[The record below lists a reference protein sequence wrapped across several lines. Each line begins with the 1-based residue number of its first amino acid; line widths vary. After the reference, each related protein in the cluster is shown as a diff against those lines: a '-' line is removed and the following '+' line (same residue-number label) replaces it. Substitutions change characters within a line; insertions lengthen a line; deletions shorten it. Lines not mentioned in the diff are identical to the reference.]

1 MNTPLPG
8 LVVDIEGRVDKLEKA
23 MAKANAIQR
32 RGTNS
37 LEARARQSAR
47 DMEQTYSKSA
57 ESIGSKLEKMFTPL
71 ARGGAIVAAV
81 GGAAL
86 ALKEIAGSVAEVDRE
101 ARKAGVTSKV
111 WSQWTYVATATGM
124 SIDGVTDALKELN
137 IRGDEFAKTGKG
149 SAQEAFTRLGYSA
162 TDVAERLR
170 DPNRFLDEI
179 IGKLQ
184 KLDSAA
190 QTRIL
195 DEVFGGQGAEDL
207 AKVLGLSVAEI
218 QKLRSEAATFTDEQ
232 IEAAKKVDA
241 EWSTV
246 WRNFT
251 VYAKSAAIEGVN
263 VASKVIGAIRDLS
276 DPGGD
281 VRDAAIAR
289 YNSPEE
295 RLKRLERQRQSILDQ
310 IAAAKANPFNVM
322 QEAEIRQLETALRAV
337 DEQIL
342 EVTGGSD
349 EFKRSLKELSAASNS
364 LSGSFNGNVA
374 SAANFKS
381 ALTELKNLVPD
392 LKAELDSLATST
404 GIDTAY
410 QNAVKNART
419 MGEVMQATDLANRA
433 KSIATFGKH
442 DNMLDLIAAV
452 ESGGDYNATL
462 DHGRWTGGA
471 QNLTGMTLNQVRALQ
486 RKMLADPANR
496 ALYGDGKGS
505 SALGRYQ
512 ITGATLEG
520 LMKELGLSGDRL
532 YDQDTQDELA
542 RALLRRRGSDPASL
556 RQEWTGLKRV
566 DDGTIR
572 HAYAGTP
579 TAAQPLTPTDSE
591 RQRTELLK
599 QQDEARRSLNRTVQE
614 GLDFA
619 RFEQSISGMSASQ
632 QRVELQLYQA
642 QAEAKRNGITLTTAE
657 IEKLRE
663 KIEVTEGIKGR
674 TEDAAASAEGLRNA
688 QEYFAES
695 FTSSLSGLLTG
706 TTTLQGALQGLLN
719 SLVDATLQAAL
730 LGKGPLAGL
739 LGGMGGGIFGS
750 LFGWGGGQAGLAASG
765 SVIGLFDKGGYTG
778 DGGKLEPAGV
788 VHRGEYVMSKKATS
802 RIGVGNLEAMHRG
815 ALRGF
820 AEGGYVG
827 NAPALRKPD
836 LKPANSNAA
845 PSQTISIS
853 APVTV
858 NTNGG
863 GTPEQNADLAKQ
875 VSRQVEATMRGVV
888 VDELSRQMRPGNLL
902 SAGRGR

>member
-47 DMEQTYSKSA
+47 NMEQTYAKSA
-57 ESIGSKLEKMFTPL
+57 ESVGSKLEKMFAPL

-81 GGAAL
+81 GGAAI

-149 SAQEAFTRLGYSA
+149 SAQEAFARLGYSA

-170 DPNRFLDEI
+170 DPNRFLDEM

-184 KLDSAA
+184 KFDAAA

-195 DEVFGGQGAEDL
+195 DEVFGGTGAEQM

-218 QKLRSEAATFTDEQ
+218 QKMRSEAATFSDEQ
-232 IEAAKKVDA
+232 VEAAKKIDA
-241 EWSTV
+241 EFATM
-246 WRNFT
+246 WRNFSI
-251 VYAKSAAIEGVN
+251 YAKSAAIDGVN
-263 VASKVIGAIRDLS
+263 IASKIIGALR

-295 RLKRLERQRQSILDQ
+295 QLKRLQNKRQGILADIERE
-310 IAAAKANPFNVM
+310 KANTGNVL
-322 QEAEIRQLETALRAV
+322 QQAELRNLEAALKAV
-337 DEQIL
+337 DDQIL

-349 EFKRSLKELSAASNS
+349 DFKAALKELSAASNS
-364 LSGSFNGNVA
+364 LSGSFNSNVA

-392 LKAELDSLATST
+392 LKAELDSLATSN
-404 GIDTAY
+404 GIDAAY
-410 QNAVKNART
+410 QNAIRNART
-419 MGEVMQATDLANRA
+419 MSEVMGATDLAKRA
-433 KSIATFGKH
+433 KSIAAFGKH
-442 DNMLDLIAAV
+442 DNILDLIAAV

-462 DHGRWTGGA
+462 DHGRWTNGA

-486 RKMLADPANR
+486 RRMLANPENR
-496 ALYGDGKGS
+496 ATYGDGKGS

-532 YDQDTQDELA
+532 FDEDTQDELA
-542 RALLRRRGSDPASL
+542 RALLRRRGSDPTEL
-556 RQEWTGLKRV
+556 RKEWTGLKRV

-572 HAYAGTP
+572 AAYSDTP
-579 TAAQPLTPTDSE
+579 TAAQPLAPTDSE
-591 RQRTELLK
+591 RERTELLK
-599 QQDEARRSLNRTVQE
+599 QQDAARKSLNQSVEE
-614 GLDFA
+614 GLALA

-642 QAEAKRNGITLTTAE
+642 QAEARRNGITLSDAE
-657 IEKLRE
+657 IAKMRE
-663 KIEVTEGIKGR
+663 KIAVTEGIKGK
-674 TEDAAASAEGLRNA
+674 TQEAADSAEGLRNA
-688 QEYFAES
+688 QQYFAES

-706 TTTLQGALQGLLN
+706 TQTLQGALRGLLN

-730 LGKGPLAGL
+730 LGKGPLSGL
-739 LGGMGGGIFGS
+739 FGGMGGGIFGA
-750 LFGWGGGQAGLAASG
+750 LFGGGGAFPAAPVGLY
-765 SVIGLFDKGGYTG
+765 DRGGYTG

-788 VHRGEYVMSKKATS
+788 VHRGEYVMSKTATA

-815 ALRGF
+815 ALRGSF
-820 AEGGYVG
+820 DTGGYAG
-827 NAPALRKPD
+827 NAPAIRRPG
-836 LKPANSNAA
+836 LKPANNNAQVA
-845 PSQTISIS
+845 PAQNITIS

-858 NTNGG
+858 NASG

-875 VSRQVEATMRGVV
+875 VSREMEATMRGVI

>member
-23 MAKANAIQR
+23 IAKANAIQR

-47 DMEQTYSKSA
+47 NMEQTYAKSA
-57 ESIGSKLEKMFTPL
+57 ESIGSKLETMFAPL

-184 KLDSAA
+184 MLDSAA

-195 DEVFGGQGAEDL
+195 DEVFGGTGAEQM
-207 AKVLGLSVAEI
+207 AKVLGLSVTEI
-218 QKLRSEAATFTDEQ
+218 QKMRSEAATFTDEQ
-232 IEAAKKVDA
+232 IEAAKKIDA
-241 EWSTV
+241 EFATM
-246 WRNFT
+246 WRNFS
-251 VYAKSAAIEGVN
+251 VYAKSAAIDGVN
-263 VASKVIGAIRDLS
+263 IASKIIGALH
-276 DPGGD
+276 DPGGE

-295 RLKRLERQRQSILDQ
+295 QLKRLQRQRQGILAD
-310 IAAAKANPFNVM
+310 IEREKANTGNVL
-322 QEAEIRQLETALRAV
+322 QQAELRNLETALKAI
-337 DEQIL
+337 DDQIL
-342 EVTGGSD
+342 AVTGGSD
-349 EFKRSLKELSAASNS
+349 DFKASLKELSAASNS

-374 SAANFKS
+374 SAGNFKS

-442 DNMLDLIAAV
+442 DNILDLIAAV

-532 YDQDTQDELA
+532 FDQDTQDELA

-572 HAYAGTP
+572 NAYAGTP

-599 QQDEARRSLNRTVQE
+599 QQDDTRKSLNQSVQE
-614 GLDFA
+614 GLDLA

-632 QRVELQLYQA
+632 QRIELQLYQA

-750 LFGWGGGQAGLAASG
+750 LFGWGGQAGLAASG
-765 SVIGLFDKGGYTG
+765 SIIGLFDKGGYTG
-778 DGGKLEPAGV
+778 DGRKLEPAGI
-788 VHRGEYVMSKKATS
+788 VHRGEYVMSKAATS

-820 AEGGYVG
+820 AAGGYVG
-827 NAPALRKPD
+827 TAPAIRRPD
-836 LKPANSNAA
+836 LKPANGNTA

-875 VSRQVEATMRGVV
+875 VSREMEATMRGVV
-888 VDELSRQMRPGNLL
+888 AQEIRVLMRPGNML
-902 SAGRGR
+902 SAGKGR